1 MCLGVPGKIIE
12 IYETEGLRMGK
23 IDFGG
28 ITREAC
34 LAYVPETEIGDYT
47 IIHVGFAI
55 SRLSEEEAQAT
66 LEILNEIA
74 DIDEELGVV
83 DGIPIHR

>member
-12 IYETEGLRMGK
+12 IYESNSLKMGK

-34 LAYVPETEIGDYT
+34 LAYVPEAMVGDYALV
-47 IIHVGFAI
+47 HVGFALNI
-55 SRLSEEEAQAT
+55 LSETESQETLALLEEIMEFDKDKPT
-66 LEILNEIA
+66 SE
-74 DIDEELGVV
+74 
-83 DGIPIHR
+83 